1 MMNRFAPWVAVCC
14 LALAPVAAGC
24 KSNTANGEGIDPCV
38 TSLSFNLDVG
48 DDSLIDEIHYEI
60 RGNKIEPIMGIINT
74 SAFGSTASVQ
84 QFGLPPDEGYVV
96 TFVAASTDGRFLCFG
111 EAPFDVAV
119 DEITE
124 VDLLF
129 RCKGPDGGGGSGG
142 DGGGSGA
149 GGDGGSGGTGGSG
162 GSGASGGSGV
172 LPPECLVTLSAR

>member
-24 KSNTANGEGIDPCV
+24 KSDTANGEGIDPCV

-60 RGNKIEPIMGIINT
+60 RGNGIESIMGVVDT
-74 SAFGSTASVQ
+74 SADWSTASVEE
-84 QFGLPPDEGYVV
+84 FGLPPGKGYIV
-96 TFVAASTDGRFLCFG
+96 TFVAASTDGLFLCFG

-124 VDLLF
+124 IDLLF
-129 RCKGPDGGGGSGG
+129 RCKGSDGAGGSGG
-142 DGGGSGA
+142 D
-149 GGDGGSGGTGGSG
+149 GGTGGSG

-172 LPPECLVTLSAR
+172 LPPECLVTLSAW

>member
-1 MMNRFAPWVAVCC
+1 

-74 SAFGSTASVQ
+74 SAFGSTASVE
-84 QFGLPPDEGYVV
+84 QFGLPPGERYIV

-129 RCKGPDGGGGSGG
+129 RCKGSDGWGGS
-142 DGGGSGA
+142 GGSGA
-149 GGDGGSGGTGGSG
+149 GGDGGIGGTGGSGGSG

-172 LPPECLVTLSAR
+172 LPPECPVTLSAW

>member
-1 MMNRFAPWVAVCC
+1 

-74 SAFGSTASVQ
+74 SAFGSTASVE
-84 QFGLPPDEGYVV
+84 QFGLPPGERYIV

-129 RCKGPDGGGGSGG
+129 RCKGSDGWGGSGG
-142 DGGGSGA
+142 DGGTGGTGGSGGSGA
-149 GGDGGSGGTGGSG
+149 GGDGGIGGTGGIGGSG

-172 LPPECLVTLSAR
+172 LPPECLVTLSAW